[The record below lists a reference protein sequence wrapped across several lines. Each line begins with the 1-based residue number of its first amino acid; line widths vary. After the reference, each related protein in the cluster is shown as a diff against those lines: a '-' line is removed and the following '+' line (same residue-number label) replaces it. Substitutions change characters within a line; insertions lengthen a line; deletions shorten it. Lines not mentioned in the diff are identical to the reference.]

1 MRNLAAYGAA
11 LLVFLG
17 LDFAWL
23 SLVARG
29 LYVHEIGPLLLPQ
42 GRLAPAVGFYM
53 LYVAGVVVFVVAPAL
68 ERRSWTR
75 AAGLGALFGLVAYS
89 AYDLT
94 NLATLKGFTATLAA
108 VDLAWGAAVTAAAA
122 AAGYAAGR
130 AIQPRDK

>member
-11 LLVFLG
+11 LHVFLG